1 MITAYVLTQIY
12 SEKEQ
17 ETEESAVRKEDC
29 KFKVSCKVGMEIEDV
44 ISRD

>member
-17 ETEESAVRKEDC
+17 EMTKTVRFYPHTPAIDQGE
-29 KFKVSCKVGMEIEDV
+29 
-44 ISRD
+44 